1 MSTITLRSVKGSP
14 LTNNEVD
21 TNFSNLNSDKLE
33 TSAYTAS
40 DVLSKLLTVDGTGS
54 GLDAD
59 LLDGLNAASTN
70 TVSTIVSRD
79 SSGNFAAG
87 TITATA
93 FSGPIDGTIGATTPN
108 TGKFTT
114 NLIGSN
120 ANFTDFPNAQLVSA
134 QANTGHSHT
143 YNMALVGEATA
154 HISTTTQWGV
164 GVYGRGN
171 TNVATRSAG
180 LLGDGG
186 VTNSSD
192 TGSAVG
198 VRGYATDT
206 HAGGSNVGLRGE
218 ASGGAT
224 NYALAMTAGDILSE
238 TAQSWLLLDN
248 NASALSIDATGK
260 TGILKIITTDA
271 GEGVTMS
278 GTLGV
283 TGATTITG
291 ALAANGG
298 ITVDST
304 NFSVNGTTGAVSTA
318 STLGVTGVSTLTG
331 GATIQGL
338 TAGKGAQA
346 LTDNTAFGVNALAA
360 VTIAGTATTC
370 TAIGYYA
377 CAGTTTAAS
386 NTGVGANALFSATT
400 GDSNT
405 ALGDSALYFNIN
417 GTQNTAV
424 GLLALRT
431 NSSGNY
437 NTAIGVNALRLNDTG
452 SNNTAIGWRA
462 GWGNNALGNVSGT
475 GNVYIGDNTRGA
487 GTGET
492 NTIVI
497 GSGIVGQGS
506 NYLTFGSTGNLVY
519 NQFTVDATWARTSDI
534 RLKQDIKEDSLG
546 LAFINDLRTVTYRWK
561 PSNEVPTEL
570 VDNYSETNV
579 KDTETVMHGLIAQEV
594 KSALDKAGVDTF
606 GGWGSQRDGTQTLS
620 REMFVI
626 PLIKAVQELTAELD
640 KVKEQ
645 LKQLNK

>member
-21 TNFSNLNSDKLE
+21 TNFSNLNTDKLE
-33 TSAYTAS
+33 SSAYTAS
-40 DVLSKLLTVDGTGS
+40 DVLTKIKTVDGTGS

-59 LLDGLNAASTN
+59 LLDGLNSATAN
-70 TVSTIVSRD
+70 TVSTIVARD
-79 SSGNFAAG
+79 ASGNFAAG
-87 TITATA
+87 TITAN
-93 FSGPIDGTIGATTPN
+93 IDGSVGATTPS

-114 NLIGSN
+114 NLVGSD
-120 ANFTDFPNAQLVSA
+120 ANFTDFPNAKLVSS
-134 QANTGHSHT
+134 QANTGDSHT
-143 YNMALVGEATA
+143 YNMGLVGEATG
-154 HISTTTQWGV
+154 HVSTTTIWGV

-171 TNVATRSAG
+171 ANVGTIG
-180 LLGDGG
+180 TGVMGDGG

-192 TGSAVG
+192 TASSVG
-198 VRGYATDT
+198 VRGYATAT
-206 HAGGSNVGLRGE
+206 HAGGANVGLRGE

-224 NYALAMTAGDILSE
+224 NYALAMAAGNILSE
-238 TAQSWLLLDN
+238 IAQTWTLLDN

-260 TGILKIITTDA
+260 TGILLVNTTNA

-298 ITVDST
+298 ISVDST
-304 NFSVNGTTGAVSTA
+304 NFTVNGTTGAVATA
-318 STLGVTGVSTLTG
+318 STLDVTGLSTLTA
-331 GATIQGL
+331 GAVIQGL
-338 TAGKGAQA
+338 TAGKGLRA
-346 LTDNTAFGVNALAA
+346 LSDNTAFGVNALSS

-370 TAIGYYA
+370 TAIGFEA
-377 CAGTTTAAS
+377 LKSTTT
-386 NTGVGANALFSATT
+386 GA
-400 GDSNT
+400 SNT
-405 ALGDSALYFNIN
+405 ALGASALASNTSGDSNSAFGDSALFFNIT

-424 GLLALRT
+424 GLLSLRT
-431 NSSGNY
+431 NNGDY

-452 SNNTAIGWRA
+452 SNNTAVGWRA
-462 GWGNNALGNVSGT
+462 GWGNNAAGNVTGT
-475 GNVYIGDNTRGA
+475 GNVYIGDNTRGTA
-487 GTGET
+487 SNET

-506 NYLTFGSTGNLVY
+506 GYMTFGSTGNLVY
-519 NQFTVDATWARTSDI
+519 NQFTSAATWTRTSDV

-570 VDNYSETNV
+570 VDNYSETNT

-594 KSALDKAGVDTF
+594 KTALDKAGVDTF
-606 GGWGSQRDGTQTLS
+606 NGWGVQNDGTQTLS

>member
-14 LTNNEVD
+14 LTNTEVD
-21 TNFSNLNSDKLE
+21 DNFNNLNTDKLE
-33 TSAYTAS
+33 SSSYTAN
-40 DVLSKLLTVDGTGS
+40 DVLTKIKTVDGTGS

-59 LLDGLNAASTN
+59 LLDGLNSATAN
-70 TVSTIVSRD
+70 TVSTIVARD

-114 NLIGSN
+114 NLIGSD
-120 ANFTDFPNAQLVSA
+120 ANFTDFPNAKLVSS
-134 QANTGHSHT
+134 QANTGDSHT
-143 YNMALVGEATA
+143 YNMGLVGEATG
-154 HISTTTQWGV
+154 HISTTTIWGV

-171 TNVATRSAG
+171 TNVDTRSAG
-180 LLGDGG
+180 VMGDGG

-192 TGSAVG
+192 TASSVG
-198 VRGYATDT
+198 VRGYATAT
-206 HAGGSNVGLRGE
+206 HIGGANVGLRGE

-224 NYALAMTAGDILSE
+224 NYALVMTAGDIWSE
-238 TAQSWLLLDN
+238 VAQSWLLLDN

-260 TGILKIITTDA
+260 AGILKIITTNA

-283 TGATTITG
+283 TGATTLTG

-298 ITVDST
+298 ISVDST

-318 STLGVTGVSTLTG
+318 STLDVTGVSTLTA
-331 GATIQGL
+331 GAIIQGL
-338 TAGKGAQA
+338 TAGKGARA
-346 LTDNTAFGVNALAA
+346 LTDNTAFGVGALAS
-360 VTIAGTATTC
+360 VTVANTATTC
-370 TAIGYYA
+370 TAIGWSA
-377 CAGTTTAAS
+377 LTSTTT
-386 NTGVGANALFSATT
+386 GA
-400 GDSNT
+400 SNT
-405 ALGDSALYFNIN
+405 ALGSSALYSNTSGDSNSAFGDSALYFNIT

-431 NSSGNY
+431 NNGDY

-452 SNNTAIGWRA
+452 SNNTAVGWRA
-462 GWGNNALGNVSGT
+462 GWGNNAAGNVSGT

-487 GTGET
+487 ANNET

-497 GSGIVGQGS
+497 GSGIIGQGS
-506 NYLTFGSTGNLVY
+506 GYFTFGSTGNLVY
-519 NQFTVDATWARTSDI
+519 NQFTAAATWTRTSDV

-570 VDNYSETNV
+570 VDNYSETNT

-594 KSALDKAGVDTF
+594 KTALDKAGVDTF
-606 GGWGSQRDGTQTLS
+606 NGWDVQQDGTQTLS
-620 REMFVI
+620 REMFVF

-645 LKQLNK
+645 LKQLSK